1 MSMRVFSLHYIVF
14 TKFTSSANIRFRSCS
29 TWRCHA
35 SFSDPVKL
43 VISSLNKF
51 TLVAVKIAVEGLKMN
66 YLMLDKKESLA
77 SLETRRGLERKC
89 VPQLFLGLLLGTRQ
103 SSIGQCF
110 SVVLSNS
117 PEVIA
122 RVSFLFLK
130 WRIKDLDSG
139 LGESTTFQTFFMALI
154 PLSPAYSKTN
164 L

>member
-14 TKFTSSANIRFRSCS
+14 TKFTFTANIRFRSCS
-29 TWRCHA
+29 ARRCHA

-43 VISSLNKF
+43 VISSLDKF
-51 TLVAVKIAVEGLKMN
+51 TLVTVKIAVEGLKMK

-77 SLETRRGLERKC
+77 LLETRRGLEPKC
-89 VPQLFLGLLLGTRQ
+89 VPQLFGIVTGDA
-103 SSIGQCF
+103 
-110 SVVLSNS
+110 SVSYWPMFFPLSLATV

-122 RVSFLFLK
+122 KVSFLFLK
-130 WRIKDLDSG
+130 WRIKHLDSG
-139 LGESTTFQTFFMALI
+139 LSESTTLQTFFMALI

>member
-1 MSMRVFSLHYIVF
+1 
-14 TKFTSSANIRFRSCS
+14 
-29 TWRCHA
+29 
-35 SFSDPVKL
+35 
-43 VISSLNKF
+43 
-51 TLVAVKIAVEGLKMN
+51 MN
-66 YLMLDKKESLA
+66 YLMLHKKESLA

-139 LGESTTFQTFFMALI
+139 LGESTTFKTFFMALI

>member
-1 MSMRVFSLHYIVF
+1 MRIRVFSLHYIVF

-29 TWRCHA
+29 AWRCHA

-51 TLVAVKIAVEGLKMN
+51 TLVAVKIAVECLKMK

-77 SLETRRGLERKC
+77 SLETRKELAPKC
-89 VPQLFLGLLLGTRQ
+89 VPQLFLGSLLESLAT
-103 SSIGQCF
+103 
-110 SVVLSNS
+110 V

-122 RVSFLFLK
+122 NVSFLFLK
-130 WRIKDLDSG
+130 WRIADLDSG
-139 LGESTTFQTFFMALI
+139 SGESSTFQTFFIALI

-164 L
+164 F